1 MAIKK
6 QRQEPEKGAPKWMV
20 TFSDMTTLLL
30 TFFVL
35 LISMASF
42 DKRKMEQVF
51 GVLSGS
57 TGIMSQIGTSNMSE
71 ENIVAR
77 KAMNENIEKTVDKLE
92 KSLKDF
98 VQAQNMEKMI
108 SIVKTDKGISI
119 RVIDSIF
126 FAPGSAV
133 LLQNAQPVL
142 TKIFDTV
149 EYTPYFMNIEGHT
162 DDTPIGRGAL
172 SNWDLSAARAVSV
185 VKFFLN
191 DGFNPAR
198 ISASGYG
205 EYHPIL
211 PNITPE
217 NRAKNRRVEINIIS
231 PEFAETGKSVF

>member
-6 QRQEPEKGAPKWMV
+6 KQEQEKGAPKWMT

-57 TGIMSQIGTSNMSE
+57 AGILSQVGTSNMSE

-92 KSLKDF
+92 KSLKEF
-98 VQAQNMEKMI
+98 VQAQNLEKMI

-119 RVIDSIF
+119 RVLDSVF
-126 FAPGSAV
+126 FNSGSAT
-133 LLQNAQPVL
+133 LSPNASPIL

-149 EYTPYFMNIEGHT
+149 QYTPYYMNVEGHT
-162 DDTPIGRGAL
+162 DDSPIGQGSLA
-172 SNWDLSAARAVSV
+172 NWDLSAARAVSV
-185 VKFFLN
+185 VKYFLS

>member
-6 QRQEPEKGAPKWMV
+6 KQEQEKGAPKWMV

-57 TGIMSQIGTSNMSE
+57 SGILSQVGTSNMSE

-77 KAMNENIEKTVDKLE
+77 KSMNENIEKTVDKLE
-92 KSLKDF
+92 KSLKEF

-119 RVIDSIF
+119 RVLDSVF
-126 FAPGSAV
+126 FNSGSAT
-133 LLQNAQPVL
+133 LSPNASPIL

-149 EYTPYFMNIEGHT
+149 HYTPYYMNVEGHT
-162 DDTPIGRGAL
+162 DDAPIGQGAL
-172 SNWDLSAARAVSV
+172 ANWDLSAARAVSV

-231 PEFAETGKSVF
+231 PEFAEKGKSVF